1 MLQCEHVRAR
11 RGGFEIG
18 PLDLN
23 VAAGRV
29 TAVVGPNAA
38 GKTTLLQLM
47 AGLTRPDAGCVRVAN
62 RDVSELGAG
71 TRAAVLAMLPQRP
84 ALDCPLSVE
93 RLVGLGR
100 LRLGGQRDAVR
111 AAMESCGLADVR
123 RRRVDSLSVGQ
134 AQRAHVARVLAQASP
149 VLVLDEPTAPM
160 DHTWAGRTWDLLAA
174 HAAGGGAVLVA
185 VHDLAVAA
193 DRADDAV
200 LLGGGRLVRAG
211 PVGEVLE
218 PEMLRETFGACYE
231 WARRGDGSRWLVPG
245 PIARSSPEPSSCGD
259 T

>member
-218 PEMLRETFGACYE
+218 PEMLRETFGACFE